1 MAQRQPMIRVWLIV
15 GIGIV
20 VLAAMVFWLAGE
32 RPDVLAAE
40 GNQIRLT
47 YLVMLL
53 VLVGSGLVVRWRDR
67 STLKW
72 LRHGLIWAGSG
83 LVLIV
88 GYGYRT
94 EFMPLWTRTL
104 AELMP
109 GRAIEIPAGSAIV
122 RAGKDSHFRIDA
134 TVDGARVRFLLD
146 TGASMVVLNRRDA
159 VNVGFDLDKLAFT
172 QRTQTANGVGTGA
185 PVTLREIRIGPIVV
199 KNIRAMV
206 NRTPMFTSLLGVNFL
221 DRLSGY
227 SVKDSALTLT
237 Q

>member
-1 MAQRQPMIRVWLIV
+1 MIRGWLIV
-15 GIGIV
+15 GIRFV
-20 VLAAMVFWLAGE
+20 VLAAMVYWLAGD
-32 RPDVLAAE
+32 RPDVLATE
-40 GNQIRLT
+40 GNQIRLS
-47 YLVMLL
+47 YLVILL
-53 VLVGSGLVVRWRDR
+53 VLVGSGPVVRWRHR

-94 EFMPLWTRTL
+94 ELMSFWTRTL

-122 RAGKDSHFRIDA
+122 RAGEDSNFRIDA
-134 TVDGARVRFLLD
+134 TLDGPRVRFLLD
-146 TGASMVVLNRRDA
+146 TGASMVVLERRDA
-159 VNVGFDLDKLAFT
+159 VKLGFDSDKPAFT
-172 QRTQTANGVGTGA
+172 QKTQTATGVGTGA
-185 PVTLREIRIGPIVV
+185 PATLREIRIGPIVV
-199 KNIRAMV
+199 KNFRAMV
-206 NRTPMFTSLLGVNFL
+206 NRTPMSTSLLGVNFL

>member
-1 MAQRQPMIRVWLIV
+1 MIRVWLIV
-15 GIGIV
+15 GIV

-32 RPDVLAAE
+32 RPDVLATE
-40 GNQIRLT
+40 GNQIRLSDF
-47 YLVMLL
+47 VILL
-53 VLVGSGLVVRWRDR
+53 VLVGSGPVVRWRHR

-72 LRHGLIWAGSG
+72 LRYGLIWAGSG

-88 GYGYRT
+88 GYGYRA
-94 EFMPLWTRTL
+94 ELMSLWTRTL

-122 RAGKDSHFRIDA
+122 RAGEDSNFRIDA
-134 TVDGARVRFLLD
+134 TLDGPRVRFLLD
-146 TGASMVVLNRRDA
+146 TGASMVVLERRDA
-159 VNVGFDLDKLAFT
+159 VKLGFDSDKPAFT
-172 QRTQTANGVGTGA
+172 QKTQTATGVGTGA
-185 PVTLREIRIGPIVV
+185 PATLREIRIGPIVV

-206 NRTPMFTSLLGVNFL
+206 NRTPMSTSLLGVNFL